1 MANAALHALLTKAC
15 DPDDAAG
22 RERAFQELLR
32 LLAIYVRGAMGTA
45 LRDHRESMDVC
56 QSIARSFVEDF
67 AGGKLRFENEQA
79 LAGYLQQV
87 VRSKLAALAR
97 HDGAAKRGGGL
108 SAVPIGASDSCGS
121 GFVPPAPDPTAST
134 SAGDRES
141 ARRIFETLS
150 QEEQTLVRLRR
161 SGLEWE
167 HIARELGKDA
177 ATLRQQFSRL
187 QRRISDQIEDHT
199 QS

>member
-15 DPDDAAG
+15 DPADAVG

-67 AGGKLRFENEQA
+67 AGGKVRFENEQA

-97 HDGAAKRGGGL
+97 HDGAAKRGGGAG
-108 SAVPIGASDSCGS
+108 AVPIGISDSGGS
-121 GFVPPAPDPTAST
+121 GFIPPAADHTAST
-134 SAGDRES
+134 SARDREA
-141 ARRIFETLS
+141 ARRVVDSLTE
-150 QEEQTLVRLRR
+150 EEQTLVRLRR
-161 SGLEWE
+161 TGLEWD
-167 HIARELGKDA
+167 HIARELGKDPA
-177 ATLRQQFSRL
+177 ALRQQYSRL
-187 QRRISDQIEDHT
+187 QRRISDEIGGESQG
-199 QS
+199 